1 LIRTLLNVEQSD
13 KPNVEADSLNP
24 KQEAFCQEYLKD
36 LNATQAAIRAGYSAD
51 SARQIGSEN
60 LSKPAIEA
68 RLKQLMD
75 ERSERT
81 RISADR
87 VLNELAKL
95 AFSDMR
101 NFAKW
106 GPGGVHPIEG
116 ETLSDEDAAC
126 VAEVSE
132 TTTKDGGSIRFKL
145 HDKKAA
151 LELLG
156 RHLKLFTDKQEVSGP
171 NGQPIQMDLT
181 HIPQDALDAEFQV
194 MLARAMS
201 EPKSDAGS

>member
-1 LIRTLLNVEQSD
+1 VEQSD
-13 KPNVEADSLNP
+13 QSAEANSLSP
-24 KQEAFCQEYLKD
+24 KQEAFCLEYMKD
-36 LNATQAAIRAGYSAD
+36 LNATQAAIRAGYSED
-51 SARQIGSEN
+51 SAASIGWEN
-60 LSKPAIEA
+60 LRKPEIQA

-81 RISADR
+81 KISSDR

-106 GPGGVHPIEG
+106 GPGGVSPIEG
-116 ETLSDEDAAC
+116 ETLSDDDAAC

-145 HDKKAA
+145 HDKRAA

-171 NGQPIQMDLT
+171 DGKPLQVQDMTERPRDEIRARIQELLDKKNAG
-181 HIPQDALDAEFQV
+181 PQ
-194 MLARAMS
+194 
-201 EPKSDAGS
+201 